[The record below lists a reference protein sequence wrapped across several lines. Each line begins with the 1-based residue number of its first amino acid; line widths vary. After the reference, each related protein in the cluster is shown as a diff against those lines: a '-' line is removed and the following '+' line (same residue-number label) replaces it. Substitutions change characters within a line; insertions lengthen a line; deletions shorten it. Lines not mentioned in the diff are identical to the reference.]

1 MQMTLHFLRHL
12 AQLLRNHIEHC
23 DFTVGL
29 RINRKK
35 TEYKTFGDW
44 SKIPQHS
51 LNLSTGEVLS
61 TLDFK
66 YLGCWIKS
74 TQQNLSVRIAMAWAA
89 ATRMRKV

>member
-1 MQMTLHFLRHL
+1 ML
-12 AQLLRNHIEHC
+12 NHIEHWAL
-23 DFTVGL
+23 TVGL

-35 TEYKTFGDW
+35 TEYTTFGDW
-44 SKIPQHS
+44 SKKPQHS

-74 TQQNLSVRIAMAWAA
+74 TQQNLSVRIATFYGMGSSQTYAQS
-89 ATRMRKV
+89 MEL